1 MRGNITYKEDAWYLT
16 IDPIYFRK
24 ADSPNYNEETKTYNP
39 TQYSSGTKMSDWKS
53 TRIRDKWCKIR
64 IKYTG
69 KDLVLISAIK
79 TMIMTSNS

>member
-16 IDPIYFRK
+16 IDPILFRK
-24 ADSPNYNEETKTYNP
+24 SDSENAEYGVTGNTDIDKKRWDY
-39 TQYSSGTKMSDWKS
+39 KS
-53 TRIRDKWCKIR
+53 ARIRDKWCKIR

-69 KDLVLISAIK
+69 KDLVLVSAIK